1 MSKGALSCGTC
12 GGQGWRPVQ
21 RPLSGTRRS
30 PQRLRCKVCGGTG
43 ALGALVTI
51 PLRAG
56 QRAEAYAQYH
66 EDTHILDEL
75 GLSITGHGI
84 SGDPHKLREFAVL
97 MGQDYHQETG
107 FETVSKGLKR
117 EMLNAAERILRVVG
131 AARN

>member
-1 MSKGALSCGTC
+1 MSSGALCCGGC
-12 GGQGWRPVQ
+12 GGQGWRPIQ

-30 PQRLRCKVCGGTG
+30 PQRLSCKACGGTG
-43 ALGALVTI
+43 VLGALVTI
-51 PLRAG
+51 PLRAA
-56 QRAEAYAQYH
+56 QREEAYAQYH

-75 GLSITGHGI
+75 GLSITGQGI
-84 SGDPHKLREFAVL
+84 SGDPHKLRELAVL

-107 FETVSKGLKR
+107 FETVSRVLKR

>member
-1 MSKGALSCGTC
+1 VSNGSLCCGVC
-12 GGQGWRPVQ
+12 GGRGWRPVQ

-43 ALGALVTI
+43 ALGAFVAI
-51 PLRAG
+51 PLRAA
-56 QRAEAYAQYH
+56 QSEEAYAQYH

-75 GLSITGHGI
+75 GLSISGHVI
-84 SGDPHKLREFAVL
+84 SGDPLKLRELAVL

-107 FETVSKGLKR
+107 FETVPKGLKR

-131 AARN
+131 PA